1 MFFDTFLYYQPLAT
15 LEVAMSSILM
25 ILMILNLHLHAG
37 YTNSNYTSANTE
49 HFPA

>member
-15 LEVAMSSILM
+15 LEVAMSS

>member
-25 ILMILNLHLHAG
+25 ILNLQLHAG